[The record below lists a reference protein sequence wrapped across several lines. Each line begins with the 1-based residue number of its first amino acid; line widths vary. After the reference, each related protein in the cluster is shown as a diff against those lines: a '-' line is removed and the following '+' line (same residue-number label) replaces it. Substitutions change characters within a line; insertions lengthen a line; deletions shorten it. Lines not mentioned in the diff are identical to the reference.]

1 MKNLLKPL
9 NKIWYRFGILLGK
22 LISPIAMFIIFFLI
36 VTPIGLLMR
45 IFGKD
50 ILGLKFNKNKT
61 YWIKKEHDSNRMKD
75 QF

>member
-9 NKIWYRFGILLGK
+9 NKIWYRIGILLGK
-22 LISPIAMFIIFFLI
+22 LISPIVMFIIFFLI
-36 VTPIGLLMR
+36 VTPIGFLMR

-61 YWIKKEHDSNRMKD
+61 YWIIKEHDSNRMKD

>member
-9 NKIWYRFGILLGK
+9 NKIWYRTGILLGK
-22 LISPIAMFIIFFLI
+22 LISPIVMFIIFFLI

-61 YWIKKEHDSNRMKD
+61 YWIIKEHDSNRMKD